1 MVCQVYSGNCR
12 YTETD
17 HPQEVLLQ
25 DMPTISH
32 NYTKDLITSGYL
44 HEFAY
49 LCFRKFNLRTK

>member
-1 MVCQVYSGNCR
+1 MTGEQQRNVFR
-12 YTETD
+12 MTD

-49 LCFRKFNLRTK
+49 LCFRKFNLRTT